1 MIVLH
6 AIWDYADSAQLHIW
20 AESSH
25 LPITTSKRAGRTSA
39 DQKPQKHPFALAQ
52 DALRETLG
60 ELAGSL
66 LARAAEPGALTLSLP
81 SSAKGPMPSP
91 ELILE
96 EEQELQA
103 KSFKA
108 WHIPT
113 LTLDA
118 GAARDFLLALPT
130 NAPHGMAFGASLR
143 FWATAASFSFELT
156 ARQRYMPSLQVSK
169 QKRETIYRAAW
180 EVVLS
185 PED

>member
-6 AIWDYADSAQLHIW
+6 AIWEYADPAQLHIW
-20 AESSH
+20 AESSR
-25 LPITTSKRAGRTSA
+25 LPITANKRAGRSTA

-66 LARAAEPGALTLSLP
+66 LARNAEPSTLTLSMP
-81 SSAKGPMPSP
+81 STTKGPMPSP

-96 EEQELQA
+96 KEEELQA
-103 KSFKA
+103 KAFNA

-113 LTLDA
+113 LTLNA
-118 GAARDFLLALPT
+118 NFARDFLLALPD

-143 FWATAASFSFELT
+143 FWATAASFSFELA
-156 ARQRYMPSLQVSK
+156 ARQCYMPGLQSN
-169 QKRETIYRAAW
+169 QAQARNH
-180 EVVLS
+180 LS
-185 PED
+185 RHLGYSTLT